1 MKKAPTPARAAPKAA
16 APKPVTA
23 DDRPS
28 ACDKMKFGKLSAAV
42 IVPLALAIGICVA
55 LLVAVSLPVSS
66 QQTLDK
72 AAVEQIVADYIAAN
86 GDKIKESLIAAERR
100 AQQATVADLIT
111 DQTPTRGPADAPV
124 TIIEFGDFECP
135 FCARVQPTLQNLEK
149 AYEGKVRF
157 AFKQLPLPFH
167 RNAKPAAYAALAA
180 HQQGKYWEYTE
191 RLWANPAQL
200 GDAMYV
206 QIAQELGL
214 NLNKFNRDRASAAIQ
229 QQVEADLA
237 DATKAGA
244 RGTPFFFING
254 EPLSGALPEA
264 EFRAV
269 IDAALKAAQ

>member
-1 MKKAPTPARAAPKAA
+1 MKKASRPARPAA
-16 APKPVTA
+16 KPAVTKPAVA
-23 DDRPS
+23 DDRAS
-28 ACDKMKFGKLSAAV
+28 ACHKMKFGKLSSAV
-42 IVPLALAIGICVA
+42 IAPLALAIGICVA

-72 AAVEQIVADYIAAN
+72 TAIEQIVADYIAAN

-111 DQTPTRGPADAPV
+111 NKTPTRGPANAPV

-135 FCARVQPTLQNLEK
+135 FCARVQPTLRNLEQV
-149 AYEGKVRF
+149 YEGKIRF

-180 HQQGKYWEYTE
+180 HQQGKYWEFAE

-200 GDAMYV
+200 NDANFV
-206 QIAQELGL
+206 RIAQELGL
-214 NLNKFNRDRASAAIQ
+214 NLNKFNRDRASAALQ

-237 DATKAGA
+237 DAAKAGA

-254 EPLSGALPEA
+254 EPISGALPEA